1 MKYIVEFEDEP
12 CMYED
17 EVHFYKCI
25 QAPWWGLSERVIKQL
40 TPYQPDAPDT
50 NVGNITNLCAHE
62 NDPISRQMA
71 IDTIMGQPPEPHYP
85 SWYAAQIEKLP
96 ATQPD
101 HNADISEINKF
112 IDGLEE
118 ILADIRERHVDD
130 SVCGLCEYDGAY
142 MGQSGDWCNECPG
155 FDKDDCFKL
164 SDETRKKWI
173 EEIVNTYPDHTADIG
188 KKVSISCG
196 RENDLISRQEALK
209 ELAAYIHLI
218 DKTMGKGTLTDDD
231 CMEAAESVLGED
243 ELPAV
248 QPETNCSEIPNGS
261 DDTISRQAAIDAL
274 ARMMPRSYTPDGSH
288 PADEEIFRAQEV
300 FADCIE
306 ALEILPSAQPEQRWI
321 PVTERLPENDNEV
334 LITVW
339 DAEDDY
345 VEVYKGFYQGHEW
358 WTQWCHGCSKIK
370 DEPCGENIV
379 IAWMPLPEPYQGG
392 EK

>member
-96 ATQPD
+96 AAQPD

-196 RENDLISRQEALK
+196 RENDLISRQ
-209 ELAAYIHLI
+209 
-218 DKTMGKGTLTDDD
+218 
-231 CMEAAESVLGED
+231 
-243 ELPAV
+243 
-248 QPETNCSEIPNGS
+248 
-261 DDTISRQAAIDAL
+261 AAIDAAKHAWAKGL
-274 ARMMPRSYTPDGSH
+274 EPSQYI
-288 PADEEIFRAQEV
+288 EI
-300 FADCIE
+300 I
-306 ALEILPSAQPEQRWI
+306 PPAQPEPHWI
-321 PVTERLPENDNEV
+321 PCTERMPHNTGDFYLCTAKLSVDDEYEVELLMLDTANDFDKSYFSKCIHNGLVFRESWSGGNEA
-334 LITVW
+334 L
-339 DAEDDY
+339 D
-345 VEVYKGFYQGHEW
+345 
-358 WTQWCHGCSKIK
+358 
-370 DEPCGENIV
+370 V
-379 IAWMPLPEPYQGG
+379 IAWMPLPEHWR
-392 EK
+392 EATSK

>member
-17 EVHFYKCI
+17 DVHFYKCI
-25 QAPWWGLSERVIKQL
+25 QAPWWGLSEKVIKQL
-40 TPYQPDAPDT
+40 TPYQPEPDCVSRKTALDAFGLSEKTRKYGGDHSGYDT
-50 NVGNITNLCAHE
+50 RMLYEI
-62 NDPISRQMA
+62 Q
-71 IDTIMGQPPEPHYP
+71 DTLE
-85 SWYAAQIEKLP
+85 SLP
-96 ATQPD
+96 AVQPD

-118 ILADIRERHVDD
+118 IFADIRERHVDD

-196 RENDLISRQEALK
+196 QENDL
-209 ELAAYIHLI
+209 
-218 DKTMGKGTLTDDD
+218 
-231 CMEAAESVLGED
+231 
-243 ELPAV
+243 
-248 QPETNCSEIPNGS
+248 
-261 DDTISRQAAIDAL
+261 ISRQAAIDAL

-306 ALEILPSAQPEQRWI
+306 ALEILPSAQPATSCSEIPNGSDDTISRQAAIDALDEQI
-321 PVTERLPENDNEV
+321 EQCNKALGSFDISP
-334 LITVW
+334 
-339 DAEDDY
+339 
-345 VEVYKGFYQGHEW
+345 
-358 WTQWCHGCSKIK
+358 K
-370 DEPCGENIV
+370 DEYAIKVEKASLKAYKEQLENMPSAQPTLCGYNIEHLILIANVLRKENLPPERVVEALMDIGRIV
-379 IAWMPLPEPYQGG
+379 SIVKDEFEESLRKAVEQC
-392 EK
+392 KV

>member
-1 MKYIVEFEDEP
+1 MSTHIP
-12 CMYED
+12 T
-17 EVHFYKCI
+17 I
-25 QAPWWGLSERVIKQL
+25 LL
-40 TPYQPDAPDT
+40 TSAKRY
-50 NVGNITNLCAHE
+50 L
-62 NDPISRQMA
+62 
-71 IDTIMGQPPEPHYP
+71 
-85 SWYAAQIEKLP
+85 L
-96 ATQPD
+96 
-101 HNADISEINKF
+101 
-112 IDGLEE
+112 
-118 ILADIRERHVDD
+118 
-130 SVCGLCEYDGAY
+130 
-142 MGQSGDWCNECPG
+142 
-155 FDKDDCFKL
+155 
-164 SDETRKKWI
+164 
-173 EEIVNTYPDHTADIG
+173 
-188 KKVSISCG
+188 
-196 RENDLISRQEALK
+196 NDLISRQEALK

-334 LITVW
+334 PENDNEVLITVW

>member
-62 NDPISRQMA
+62 NDPISRH
-71 IDTIMGQPPEPHYP
+71 IMGQPPEPHYP

-96 ATQPD
+96 AAQPD

-196 RENDLISRQEALK
+196 RENDLISRQ
-209 ELAAYIHLI
+209 
-218 DKTMGKGTLTDDD
+218 
-231 CMEAAESVLGED
+231 
-243 ELPAV
+243 
-248 QPETNCSEIPNGS
+248 
-261 DDTISRQAAIDAL
+261 AAIDAL
-274 ARMMPRSYTPDGSH
+274 DAACVKYDISPHYDDKRSDKEKFFDWWDMYKVLSMKILNNLPSTQHTLCGYNIEHLILIANVLRKENLP
-288 PADEEIFRAQEV
+288 PERV
-300 FADCIE
+300 VE
-306 ALEILPSAQPEQRWI
+306 ALMDIGRIVSI
-321 PVTERLPENDNEV
+321 V
-334 LITVW
+334 
-339 DAEDDY
+339 
-345 VEVYKGFYQGHEW
+345 
-358 WTQWCHGCSKIK
+358 K
-370 DEPCGENIV
+370 DEFEESLRKAVEQCKV
-379 IAWMPLPEPYQGG
+379 
-392 EK
+392 

>member
-1 MKYIVEFEDEP
+1 M
-12 CMYED
+12 
-17 EVHFYKCI
+17 HFYKCI
-25 QAPWWGLSERVIKQL
+25 QAPWWVLREEVIKYL

-50 NVGNITNLCAHE
+50 NVGNITNSCAHE

-96 ATQPD
+96 AAQPD

-196 RENDLISRQEALK
+196 RENDLI
-209 ELAAYIHLI
+209 
-218 DKTMGKGTLTDDD
+218 G
-231 CMEAAESVLGED
+231 
-243 ELPAV
+243 
-248 QPETNCSEIPNGS
+248 
-261 DDTISRQAAIDAL
+261 RQAAIDAAKHAWAKGL
-274 ARMMPRSYTPDGSH
+274 EPSQYI
-288 PADEEIFRAQEV
+288 EI
-300 FADCIE
+300 I
-306 ALEILPSAQPEQRWI
+306 PPAQPEPHWI
-321 PVTERLPENDNEV
+321 PCTERMPHNTGDFYLCTAKLSVDYEYEVELLMLDTANDFDKSYFSKCIHNGLVFRESWSGGNEA
-334 LITVW
+334 L
-339 DAEDDY
+339 D
-345 VEVYKGFYQGHEW
+345 
-358 WTQWCHGCSKIK
+358 
-370 DEPCGENIV
+370 V
-379 IAWMPLPEPYQGG
+379 IAWMPLPEPYRGG
-392 EK
+392 EQDDR